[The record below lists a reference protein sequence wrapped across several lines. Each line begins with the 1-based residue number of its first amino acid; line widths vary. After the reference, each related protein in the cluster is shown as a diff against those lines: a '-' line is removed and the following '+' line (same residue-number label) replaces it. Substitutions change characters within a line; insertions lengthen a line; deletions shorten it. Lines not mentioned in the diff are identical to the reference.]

1 MTNTRF
7 DLEQQIMN
15 CWSVVEDIKTIA
27 EAFTETRAQNVEIAL
42 AGMAELYNIKFEKL
56 FNTFEKM
63 LAEERE
69 GKKQPK
75 PKTEKL
81 IL

>member
-7 DLEQQIMN
+7 DLEQQIMH
-15 CWSVVEDIKTIA
+15 CWNIVEDIKTVA
-27 EAFTETRAQNVEIAL
+27 EAFTETRAQTVEIAL
-42 AGMAELYNIKFEKL
+42 AGLAELYNIKFEKL

-69 GKKQPK
+69 GKK
-75 PKTEKL
+75 
-81 IL
+81 